1 MSYWKNLSIGRR
13 ITVGFLSVVLL
24 TIACAVTGWLGVSR
38 LDQALEYVTG
48 PAWSTADGAMEGSIG
63 IEAQMLAVERY
74 VGGFAT
80 EAEAS
85 AMLDEGIATEID
97 ALGRMEA
104 AGLIE
109 ASRVQRLQA
118 LRESFRSVRERLWAA
133 RQDEQVSPRLTTA
146 YMKAA
151 NELLEY
157 IESVEEIGDAQV
169 EGKMESIRSSTD
181 AAYLIIAVV
190 AVVAMLAAALVG
202 YLIVGSVTAPIA
214 ESVRVAERI
223 GQGNLSQEINAGDG
237 KDESA
242 SLLRALAKMQTD
254 LRERIER
261 EQRQVLAQQAE
272 QRSAEQEL
280 ERVLDDAIHGR
291 LSSRLNTS
299 NMEGFLQTVGIR
311 INHMLDA
318 IVSPLSESA
327 SCLARLSRGDIPEQ
341 LRSSY
346 EGDFNEIRTN
356 LNQCIQAVANLVADS
371 QRLAL
376 AVGQG
381 KLDVKVD
388 ISRHQG
394 SFRHIIEAM
403 DQAFGKVVAP
413 IQETRRVMAALASG
427 DLTETMRG
435 SYEGEFAQM
444 QASVDDSLARVRG
457 LIIQIRSGAEFIRAS
472 SSEIS
477 SGNVD
482 LSHRTESQAESVQK
496 SSTSIV
502 NLTELIRNNAA
513 KARDAERM
521 SESTVVAAKQ
531 ASEVVGRAVTAMA
544 EIDRASKEISDII
557 GVVDDIAFQTNL
569 LALNAAIEAARAGE
583 QGRGFAVVAGEVRNL
598 AQRSADAARKIKELI
613 EASVRRVEEG
623 SSLVQTTGSTFDR
636 IAQSV
641 ISVSGMIGSI
651 AAESDTQY
659 AGIESASRA
668 LLEIEQNTQRNAA
681 LVEEVAATSQ
691 SLDQQSIALHQVVES
706 FRT

>member
-388 ISRHQG
+388 VSRHQG
-394 SFRHIIEAM
+394 SFRRIIEAM